1 MKQAISA
8 FLLMTLTACT
18 ANAPQD
24 TQKVDASTT
33 VKTVTVGPQTVDC
46 VGVGPMKC
54 LIVDDAFF
62 YDRIQ
67 GFDFEPGYEYQ
78 LKIEQRQRFSPS
90 NVPADASLYEY
101 RLVDVLSK
109 IKPE

>member
-1 MKQAISA
+1 MKQGITGVLCMA
-8 FLLMTLTACT
+8 LTACSV
-18 ANAPQD
+18 NALQS
-24 TQKVDASTT
+24 TQKSETPTT
-33 VKTVTVGPQTVDC
+33 VKTVTVGPQTEDC

-90 NVPADASLYEY
+90 NAPADASLYEY

-109 IKPE
+109 TKPE